1 MSDNAVLVRD
11 RKQGVIV
18 RIRTAREPAKLR
30 VCRACRRIH
39 IAPAT
44 CRSA

>member
-1 MSDNAVLVRD
+1 MPDSAILVRD
-11 RKQGVIV
+11 RKQGIIV
-18 RIRTAREPAKLR
+18 RIRPRREPAKLR
-30 VCRACRRIH
+30 VCRACGRIH